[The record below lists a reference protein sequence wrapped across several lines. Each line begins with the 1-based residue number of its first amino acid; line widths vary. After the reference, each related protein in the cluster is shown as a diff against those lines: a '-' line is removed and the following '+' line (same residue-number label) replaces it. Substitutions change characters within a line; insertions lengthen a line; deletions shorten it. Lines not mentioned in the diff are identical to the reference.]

1 MRKFYKLTPAL
12 IFLSGCITAANAQD
26 LATIAG
32 QKPFTVAGS
41 LDLRGIF
48 YHAQGIPARRPP
60 FSYLLSGSPVFSL
73 YGISIPVS
81 FSISEQQRDFR
92 QPFNQFGLS
101 PTYKWI
107 AVHGG
112 YRNIEFSP
120 YTLAGYT
127 MLGGGIELTPGR
139 FRFGAMYG
147 RLNKATE
154 IDTTTGALQPYSFSR
169 KGYAL
174 KAGYGSDEKFI
185 ELSFLS
191 AHDDSTSVQK
201 SIPDSVK
208 TITPAANAV
217 ASIRGAWNMARKFYF
232 EADAG
237 ISVYTY
243 NTGSTIGNPADLQKI
258 SKAFKSIVPVNASS
272 QANLAYSAGI
282 TYKAANY
289 SLKLTYRYVD
299 PEFQSMGAYFFNND
313 FRNITL
319 SPEFSVAN
327 RTVRFNGS
335 IGLQKD
341 NLRKQKEQT
350 TTRVIGSA
358 NVSWDITSRL
368 GIDAN
373 YVNYST
379 KAAPQVVLV
388 NNKYLLAQTSHNLS
402 ATPRYIVTNDRHT
415 HVVLLSYNYSTL
427 VDFNPD
433 TKELNHIRTGVGFL
447 NYNLNF
453 NKTGW
458 SVSAGLNRSI
468 NKYYSGKALIYG
480 FSLGGSKNFLQN
492 RLQLAT
498 TNSFSIVKQMGSA
511 IVINAGLTGAYNL
524 AAQHRF
530 SARWNLLA
538 NRPETIV
545 IDPRFTENTAELGY
559 TWTF

>member
-1 MRKFYKLTPAL
+1 MRNLYKHITVL
-12 IFLSGCITAANAQD
+12 IVLAGCTLAAGAQD
-26 LATIAG
+26 LETIAG
-32 QKPFTVAGS
+32 QKPFAVSGS
-41 LDLRGIF
+41 VDLRGIF
-48 YHAQGIPARRPP
+48 YTANGIKARRPP
-60 FSYLLSGSPVFSL
+60 FSYVLSGSPVFSL
-73 YGISIPVS
+73 YGITIPVS

-107 AVHGG
+107 TVHGG

-127 MLGGGIELTPGR
+127 MLGGGVELTPGR

-147 RLNKATE
+147 RLNKATQ
-154 IDTTTGALQPYSFSR
+154 IDTTTGTLQPYSFSR

-174 KAGYGSDEKFI
+174 KMGYGTDEKFI

-191 AHDDSTSVQK
+191 AHDDSS
-201 SIPDSVK
+201 SIKKGIPESVK

-217 ASIRGAWNMARKFYF
+217 ASLRGAYNIARKFYF

-237 ISVYTY
+237 ISIYTY
-243 NTGSTIGNPADLQKI
+243 NTGSTMGNAEDLQKF

-272 QANLAYSAGI
+272 QANLAYSAGF
-282 TYKAANY
+282 TYKATNY
-289 SLKLTYRYVD
+289 SVKLTYRYVD

-319 SPEFSVAN
+319 SPQVSVAKG
-327 RTVRFNGS
+327 TVRFNGS

-358 NVSWDITSRL
+358 NISWDITSRL

-379 KAAPQVVLV
+379 KASPQVVLV
-388 NNKYLLAQTSHNLS
+388 NNKYLLAQTSHNIS
-402 ATPRYIVTNDRHT
+402 ATPRYVVTNERYT
-415 HVVLLSYNYSTL
+415 HVVVLSYNYSTL
-427 VDFNPD
+427 VDFNDD
-433 TKELNHIRTGVGFL
+433 TKDLNHIQTAVSFL

-458 SVSAGLNRSI
+458 SVSAGLNRST
-468 NKYYSGKALIYG
+468 NTYYNGKALIYG
-480 FSLGGSKNFLQN
+480 FSLGGSKSFLQN
-492 RLQLAT
+492 KLQLST
-498 TNSFSIVKQMGSA
+498 INSYSISKQPGSSA
-511 IVINAGLTGAYNL
+511 VINAALTGAYNL
-524 AAQHRF
+524 SVHHRL
-530 SARWNLLA
+530 STRWAFLN
-538 NRPETIV
+538 NRPKTI
-545 IDPRFTENTAELGY
+545 INDPRFTENTGELGY

>member
-1 MRKFYKLTPAL
+1 
-12 IFLSGCITAANAQD
+12 
-26 LATIAG
+26 
-32 QKPFTVAGS
+32 
-41 LDLRGIF
+41 
-48 YHAQGIPARRPP
+48 
-60 FSYLLSGSPVFSL
+60 VFSF
-73 YGISIPVS
+73 YGVNIPVS
-81 FSISEQQRDFR
+81 FSISEQQRNFR

-107 AVHGG
+107 TVHGG

-127 MLGGGIELTPGR
+127 MLGGGIELTPGK

-147 RLNKATE
+147 RLNKATQV
-154 IDTTTGALQPYSFSR
+154 DTTTGVLQPYSFSR

-174 KAGYGSDEKFI
+174 KLGYGSDEKFI

-191 AHDDSTSVQK
+191 AHDDSSSVK
-201 SIPDSVK
+201 KNIPDSAK

-217 ASIRGAWNMARKFYF
+217 ASIRGAYSFARKFYI

-243 NTGSTIGNPADLQKI
+243 NTGSTISSEDLQQI

-313 FRNITL
+313 FRNLTF
-319 SPEFSVAN
+319 SPEFTVAKG
-327 RTVRFNGS
+327 TVRFNGS

-358 NVSWDITSRL
+358 NISWDITQQL

-388 NNKYLLAQTSHNLS
+388 DNKYLLAQTSHNIS
-402 ATPRYIVTNDRHT
+402 ATPRYVVTNERYT
-415 HVVLLSYNYSTL
+415 HVVVLSYNYSTL
-427 VDFNPD
+427 VDFNTD
-433 TKELNHIRTGVGFL
+433 TKDLNHIQTSVCFL
-447 NYNLNF
+447 NYNLSF

-458 SVSAGLNRSI
+458 TLSAGLNQST
-468 NKYYSGKALIYG
+468 NKYYNGKALIYG

-492 RLQLAT
+492 KLQLST
-498 TNSFSIVKQMGSA
+498 SNSFSITKQMGSA
-511 IVINAGLTGAYNL
+511 LVINAGLTGAYTL
-524 AAQHRF
+524 SAHHRV
-530 SARWNLLA
+530 STRWALL
-538 NRPETIV
+538 NNQPKTTIT
-545 IDPRFTENTAELGY
+545 DPRFTENTAELGY